1 MTWEAAQKR
10 PGKATG
16 SGVAS
21 TSQHQP
27 LAPVQ
32 REPGSELGAPRD
44 SIRESSHWERRRS
57 WKNEAHHDSP
67 SAVFSMTE
75 SSAGISKRPSS
86 WWRGAID
93 QKLRE
98 GAQRPRG
105 PPHPQGYKLP
115 LQRPRI
121 LVLGTPIRLLNPQS
135 ETKGTQGS
143 SWGAQWMGLR
153 TGPISAPL
161 GPHAPLQA
169 RPGSAGSR
177 PSRHSP
183 ASRPP
188 TMLGTVSK
196 APMLC
201 QMRRRP
207 SCWGRYGRRWC
218 PREVPPR
225 APSRFLAHWAV
236 QLTPPPPRRPG
247 TSGTGVGGPQGAGVC
262 PLPSRALTSPSAVA
276 VTACLPGPG
285 RGQEEGKKWSL
296 GNKVQAGRGRR
307 WGRRVGIDL

>member
-44 SIRESSHWERRRS
+44 SIRGSSHWERRRS

-121 LVLGTPIRLLNPQS
+121 LVLGSPIRLPNPQS
-135 ETKGTQGS
+135 ETKGAQGS

-207 SCWGRYGRRWC
+207 SCWGR
-218 PREVPPR
+218 
-225 APSRFLAHWAV
+225 
-236 QLTPPPPRRPG
+236 
-247 TSGTGVGGPQGAGVC
+247 
-262 PLPSRALTSPSAVA
+262 
-276 VTACLPGPG
+276 
-285 RGQEEGKKWSL
+285 
-296 GNKVQAGRGRR
+296 
-307 WGRRVGIDL
+307 

>member
-105 PPHPQGYKLP
+105 TYVCCPHPTGLCSFQCSLSSEVPRHTSSLKLP
-115 LQRPRI
+115 RFSLMLCP
-121 LVLGTPIRLLNPQS
+121 
-135 ETKGTQGS
+135 KC
-143 SWGAQWMGLR
+143 GLR
-153 TGPISAPL
+153 
-161 GPHAPLQA
+161 
-169 RPGSAGSR
+169 
-177 PSRHSP
+177 PS
-183 ASRPP
+183 
-188 TMLGTVSK
+188 
-196 APMLC
+196 
-201 QMRRRP
+201 
-207 SCWGRYGRRWC
+207 
-218 PREVPPR
+218 
-225 APSRFLAHWAV
+225 F
-236 QLTPPPPRRPG
+236 
-247 TSGTGVGGPQGAGVC
+247 
-262 PLPSRALTSPSAVA
+262 
-276 VTACLPGPG
+276 
-285 RGQEEGKKWSL
+285 
-296 GNKVQAGRGRR
+296 
-307 WGRRVGIDL
+307 

>member
-10 PGKATG
+10 PGKVTG

-44 SIRESSHWERRRS
+44 SIRGSGHWERRGS

-105 PPHPQGYKLP
+105 HPHPRGYKLP

-121 LVLGTPIRLLNPQS
+121 LVLGTPIRPPNPQS
-135 ETKGTQGS
+135 ETKGTQAS
-143 SWGAQWMGLR
+143 SWGAQWMSLR

-161 GPHAPLQA
+161 GSPRSPSSQA
-169 RPGSAGSR
+169 RFSR
-177 PSRHSP
+177 LTTQQTLSSFQTTYHAWHRLEGPDAVPDVPTPKLLEEMREEVVSP
-183 ASRPP
+183 
-188 TMLGTVSK
+188 
-196 APMLC
+196 
-201 QMRRRP
+201 
-207 SCWGRYGRRWC
+207 
-218 PREVPPR
+218 
-225 APSRFLAHWAV
+225 
-236 QLTPPPPRRPG
+236 
-247 TSGTGVGGPQGAGVC
+247 
-262 PLPSRALTSPSAVA
+262 
-276 VTACLPGPG
+276 
-285 RGQEEGKKWSL
+285 
-296 GNKVQAGRGRR
+296 
-307 WGRRVGIDL
+307 